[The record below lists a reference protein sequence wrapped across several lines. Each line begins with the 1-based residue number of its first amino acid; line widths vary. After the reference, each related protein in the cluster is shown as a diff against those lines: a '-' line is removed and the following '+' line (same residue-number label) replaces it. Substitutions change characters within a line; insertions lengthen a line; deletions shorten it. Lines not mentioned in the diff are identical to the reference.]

1 MEEHQPSGTVNMS
14 RIDNAQL
21 VFDLTNP
28 AQLPAPAS
36 QWTGATGNIFV
47 YATNSTLGFS
57 DGQMP
62 LLVF

>member
-1 MEEHQPSGTVNMS
+1 MS